1 MNTIYFIKVSQSYP
15 KVKLAYQGNINYSN
29 RSMTKPTDDDL
40 NQSIEE
46 ISAYRDRLK
55 QALIENARKLQIP
68 THKINSSLEGNLELN
83 HLKTI
88 IEHLKSGHENN

>member
-1 MNTIYFIKVSQSYP
+1 
-15 KVKLAYQGNINYSN
+15 
-29 RSMTKPTDDDL
+29 MTKPTDDDL